1 MALSAENCAAD
12 LMDTVPIVMRF
23 IRTEMR
29 KHRGEDLSVP
39 QFRTLVFINRNPE
52 TSLGSVA
59 NHLGLTP
66 PSTSVLVDSLVE
78 RGFVDKRPSPE
89 DRRKVKLIL
98 LDKGNRILESAQK
111 AAHEKLAE
119 KIKTTTPMDRET
131 ISRAM
136 EILRN
141 TYSSEN
147 VS

>member
-1 MALSAENCAAD
+1 MEVSAENCAAD
-12 LMDTVPIVMRF
+12 LMETVPIVMRF

-29 KHRGEDLSVP
+29 KHRGADLSVP

-52 TSLGSVA
+52 TSLSSVA

-98 LDKGNRILESAQK
+98 LEKGKRILVSAQK

-119 KIKTTTPMDRET
+119 KIKTTTLMDCQT
-131 ISRAM
+131 ISQAM
-136 EILRN
+136 EILRK
-141 TYSSEN
+141 TYSSES